1 MTPMMQNESTY
12 NTFDLFS
19 LASLGACLAL
29 CKFRFIGGRQQK
41 DQRAK
46 DIANATV
53 FSDKEVFY
61 VSLLPSLDS
70 PDSLDSFKVR
80 ILDRNLSGFSLLS
93 GHNLHT
99 CRCLCPVSLIVES
112 VNVNSPPSP
121 PSIMNQA
128 SFVEI
133 HENFPGGL
141 AAYRRQ
147 TIHRINSNDP
157 RVIQVHIDN
166 ILSQDEGDVESFASA
181 LRGNTHLKY
190 VCFGNDEYDMDHLDT
205 VLSALAETK

>member
-1 MTPMMQNESTY
+1 MMLLMLPAT
-12 NTFDLFS
+12 DGIVVVVV
-19 LASLGACLAL
+19 LGQLGCVSVQEL
-29 CKFRFIGGRQQK
+29 CKFRFIGGRHQK

-53 FSDKEVFY
+53 FSDKEV
-61 VSLLPSLDS
+61 
-70 PDSLDSFKVR
+70 
-80 ILDRNLSGFSLLS
+80 
-93 GHNLHT
+93 T
-99 CRCLCPVSLIVES
+99 VSLIVES
-112 VNVNSPPSP
+112 VNSPPSP

-181 LRGNTHLKY
+181 LRGNTYLKY
-190 VCFGNDEYDMDHLDT
+190 VCFGNDEYDMDHLDK